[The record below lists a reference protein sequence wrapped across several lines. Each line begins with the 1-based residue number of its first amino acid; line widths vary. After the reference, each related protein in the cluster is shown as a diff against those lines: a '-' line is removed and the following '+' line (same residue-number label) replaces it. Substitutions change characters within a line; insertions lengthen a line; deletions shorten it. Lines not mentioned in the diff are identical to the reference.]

1 MKLDYQRVC
10 DIHLNTCDSAS
21 FVKISSFL
29 RENNLLRSFNPE
41 AVISYEQLSFMVCM
55 DRDQIYVPCSDKVF
69 FELMEPGYTP
79 FVKGEYR
86 RVWRRTMR
94 VLATLTLDKEK
105 RKLLHDFCRMRLN
118 RVSHFHDI
126 IPSRLLKRLTTYL
139 INSISSNLD
148 PWQARKAAIIARQ
161 TSLVQSERMKVLV
174 DEMPSLEGVKGIR
187 AARHVLNKTKFAR
200 LVCLSAHASQWKGQV
215 PESDDVRRAFAEA
228 EKAMADIWDK
238 NYILNGGKHGTV
250 MILCDSVENMAYDLL
265 IIAFFLRRGQRVIY
279 AVKDGFCYDAPTMS
293 DLQHDPTLSEY
304 LPSFYVCQDSSLSK
318 NALLQR
324 LREWRL
330 MVINDGTREPLN
342 LLRVSVTFARAW
354 KEADLI
360 LGHGR
365 EIMEILAETS
375 HEFTRDILVWDVDR
389 ETGALSVRFRPHSA
403 GVRKF
408 SDIDLQG
415 YADGII
421 KQMREAR
428 SQGRPVIFYSCIIG
442 SIPGETQTALRLANA
457 IVGNMRKQRPTA
469 FIINPATHFVEGM
482 DADDLMY
489 MWEQVQRSGLITI
502 WYFQTS
508 EDIEEGFRLLDEPTP
523 ECWIGKDATYST
535 GCTKEMGIALDMQ
548 KQNREMQILG
558 PDPSSFFRRS
568 EYGVGKYFD
577 ASLSHG

>member
-41 AVISYEQLSFMVCM
+41 AVISYEQLSFMVSLE
-55 DRDQIYVPCSDKVF
+55 RDQIYVPCSDKIF
-69 FELMEPGYTP
+69 FELMQPEYTP
-79 FVKGEYR
+79 FIKGEYR
-86 RVWRRTMR
+86 SVWRRLMR
-94 VLATLTLDKEK
+94 VLASLNLDKAK

-118 RVSHFHDI
+118 RVALFHDI

-148 PWQARKAAIIARQ
+148 PWEARKAAIIARH
-161 TSLVQSERMKVLV
+161 TSLVGSATMNALI
-174 DEMPSLEGVKGIR
+174 DEMPSMENVKGIR
-187 AARHVLNKTKFAR
+187 AARHVLNKTKLAR
-200 LVCLSAHASQWKGQV
+200 LICLSAYAEHWHGDL
-215 PESDDVRRAFAEA
+215 PDSDDVRKSFAEA
-228 EKAMADIWDK
+228 EKAMEGIWGR
-238 NYILNGGKHGTV
+238 NFILNGGKHGTV

-265 IIAFFLRRGQRVIY
+265 IIAFFLRRGERVIY

-293 DLQHDPTLSEY
+293 DLQQDPTITQYLS
-304 LPSFYVCQDSSLSK
+304 SFYVCQDSALSK

-342 LLRVSVTFARAW
+342 LMRVSVTFARAW

-360 LGHGR
+360 LGHGP

-389 ETGALSVRFRPHSA
+389 QTGALSVRFRPRSA
-403 GVRKF
+403 SVRKF
-408 SDIDLQG
+408 SDTDLQG

-421 KQMREAR
+421 KQMRDAR

-442 SIPGETQTALRLANA
+442 SIPGETQTALRLADA

-489 MWEQVQRSGLITI
+489 MWEQVQRSGLINI

-508 EDIEEGFRLLDEPTP
+508 EDIEEGFRLLGESTP
-523 ECWIGKDATYST
+523 EGWIGKDATYST

-577 ASLSHG
+577 ASLSQG

>member
-41 AVISYEQLSFMVCM
+41 AVISYEQLSFMVSLE
-55 DRDQIYVPCSDKVF
+55 RDQIYVPCSDKIF
-69 FELMEPGYTP
+69 FELMQPEYTP
-79 FVKGEYR
+79 FIKGEYR
-86 RVWRRTMR
+86 SVWRRLMR
-94 VLATLTLDKEK
+94 VLASLNLDKAK

-118 RVSHFHDI
+118 RVALFHDI

-148 PWQARKAAIIARQ
+148 PWQARKAAIIARH
-161 TSLVQSERMKVLV
+161 TSLVGSATMNALI
-174 DEMPSLEGVKGIR
+174 DEMPSMENVKGIR
-187 AARHVLNKTKFAR
+187 AARHVLNKTKLAR
-200 LVCLSAHASQWKGQV
+200 LICLSAYAEHWHGDL
-215 PESDDVRRAFAEA
+215 PDSDDVRKSFAEA
-228 EKAMADIWDK
+228 EKAMEGIWGR
-238 NYILNGGKHGTV
+238 NFILNGGKHGTV

-265 IIAFFLRRGQRVIY
+265 IIAFFLRRGERVIY

-293 DLQHDPTLSEY
+293 DLQQDPTITQYLS
-304 LPSFYVCQDSSLSK
+304 SFYVCQDSALSK

-342 LLRVSVTFARAW
+342 LMRVSVTFARAW

-360 LGHGR
+360 LGHGP

-389 ETGALSVRFRPHSA
+389 QTGALSIRFRPRSA
-403 GVRKF
+403 SVRKF
-408 SDIDLQG
+408 SDTDLQG

-421 KQMREAR
+421 KQMRDAR

-442 SIPGETQTALRLANA
+442 SIPGETQTALRLADA

-489 MWEQVQRSGLITI
+489 MWEQVQRSGLINI

-508 EDIEEGFRLLDEPTP
+508 EDIEEGFRLLGESTP

-577 ASLSHG
+577 ASLSQG

>member
-1 MKLDYQRVC
+1 MKLDYERVC

-55 DRDQIYVPCSDKVF
+55 ERDQIYVPCSDKVF
-69 FELMEPGYTP
+69 FELMQPEYTP

-86 RVWRRTMR
+86 KVWRRTMR
-94 VLATLTLDKEK
+94 VLSSLSLDKAS
-105 RKLLHDFCRMRLN
+105 RKLLHDFCRMSLD
-118 RVSHFHDI
+118 RVALFHDI

-139 INSISSNLD
+139 INSIASDLD
-148 PWQARKAAIIARQ
+148 PWQARKAAIISRQ
-161 TSLVQSERMKVLV
+161 TSLVQSERLNVLL
-174 DEMPSLEGVKGIR
+174 DEMPSMEGVKGIR

-200 LVCLSAHASQWKGQV
+200 LVCLSAYAEQWRGEL
-215 PESDDVRRAFAEA
+215 PDSDDVRKHFAEA
-228 EKAMADIWDK
+228 DKAMADIWKK

-250 MILCDSVENMAYDLL
+250 MLLCDSVENMAYDLL
-265 IIAFFLRRGQRVIY
+265 LIAFFLRRGQRVIY

-293 DLQHDPTLSEY
+293 DLQHDPTITQY

-330 MVINDGTREPLN
+330 MVISDGTREPLN
-342 LLRVSVTFARAW
+342 LQRVSVTFARAW

-360 LGHGR
+360 MGHGC

-375 HEFTRDILVWDVDR
+375 HEFTRDILIWDVDR
-389 ETGALSVRFRPHSA
+389 QTGSLSVSFRPHSA

-408 SDIDLQG
+408 SDTDLQG

-421 KQMREAR
+421 KQMHDAR

-442 SIPGETQTALRLANA
+442 SIPGETKTALRLANA

-489 MWEQVQRSGLITI
+489 MWERVQRSGLINI

-577 ASLSHG
+577 ASLTNG

>member
-41 AVISYEQLSFMVCM
+41 AVISYEQLSFMVSLE
-55 DRDQIYVPCSDKVF
+55 RDQIYVPCSDKIF
-69 FELMEPGYTP
+69 FELMQPEYTP
-79 FVKGEYR
+79 FIKGEYR
-86 RVWRRTMR
+86 SVWRRLMR
-94 VLATLTLDKEK
+94 VLASLNLDKAK

-118 RVSHFHDI
+118 RVALFHDI

-148 PWQARKAAIIARQ
+148 PWEARKAAIIARH
-161 TSLVQSERMKVLV
+161 TSLVGSATMNALI
-174 DEMPSLEGVKGIR
+174 DEMPSMENVKGIR
-187 AARHVLNKTKFAR
+187 AARHVLNKTKLAR
-200 LVCLSAHASQWKGQV
+200 LICLSAYAEHWHGDL
-215 PESDDVRRAFAEA
+215 PDSDDVRKSFAEA
-228 EKAMADIWDK
+228 EKAMEGIWGR
-238 NYILNGGKHGTV
+238 NFILNGGKHGTV

-265 IIAFFLRRGQRVIY
+265 IIAFFLRRGERVIY

-293 DLQHDPTLSEY
+293 DLQQDPTITQYLS
-304 LPSFYVCQDSSLSK
+304 SFYVCQDSALSK

-342 LLRVSVTFARAW
+342 LMRVSVTFARAW

-360 LGHGR
+360 LGHGP

-389 ETGALSVRFRPHSA
+389 QTGALSIRFRPRSA
-403 GVRKF
+403 SVRKF
-408 SDIDLQG
+408 SDTDLQG

-421 KQMREAR
+421 KQMRDAR

-442 SIPGETQTALRLANA
+442 SIPGETQTALRLADA

-489 MWEQVQRSGLITI
+489 MWEQVQRSGLINI

-508 EDIEEGFRLLDEPTP
+508 EDIEEGFRLLGESTP

-577 ASLSHG
+577 ASLSQG

>member
-69 FELMEPGYTP
+69 FELMQPEYTP
-79 FVKGEYR
+79 FMKGEYR
-86 RVWRRTMR
+86 SVWRRLMR
-94 VLATLTLDKEK
+94 VLASLNLDKAK
-105 RKLLHDFCRMRLN
+105 RKLLHDFCKMSIN
-118 RVSHFHDI
+118 RVALFHDI

-148 PWQARKAAIIARQ
+148 PWEARKAAIIARH
-161 TSLVQSERMKVLV
+161 TSLVESATMNALI
-174 DEMPSLEGVKGIR
+174 DEMPSMENVKGIR
-187 AARHVLNKTKFAR
+187 AARHVLNKTKLAR
-200 LVCLSAHASQWKGQV
+200 LICLSAYAEHWHGDL
-215 PESDDVRRAFAEA
+215 PDSDDVRKSFAEA
-228 EKAMADIWDK
+228 EKAMEGIWGR
-238 NYILNGGKHGTV
+238 NFILNGGKHGTV

-265 IIAFFLRRGQRVIY
+265 IIAFFLRRGERVIY

-293 DLQHDPTLSEY
+293 DLQQDPTITQYLS
-304 LPSFYVCQDSSLSK
+304 SFYVCQDSALSK

-360 LGHGR
+360 LGHGP
-365 EIMEILAETS
+365 EIMDILTETS
-375 HEFTRDILVWDVDR
+375 HEFTRDILAWDVDR
-389 ETGALSVRFRPHSA
+389 KTGALSIRFRPHSA

-408 SDIDLQG
+408 SDTDLQG
-415 YADGII
+415 YANGII

-428 SQGRPVIFYSCIIG
+428 SHGRPVIFYSCIIG
-442 SIPGETQTALRLANA
+442 SIPGETQTALRLADA

-489 MWEQVQRSGLITI
+489 MWEQVQRSGLINI

-508 EDIEEGFRLLDEPTP
+508 EDIEEGFRLLGESTP

-577 ASLSHG
+577 ASLSQG